1 MKMLPSDSPL
11 FKGVD
16 WSSCNADPRVELYD
30 FQNMDKA
37 AVLDKDPS
45 VSLFTAEG
53 LQPEE
58 VVGFL
63 AANNFRSFV
72 QKRTN
77 SFAQDVA
84 TSAALL
90 MDPNLYFKEGGR
102 RIAGQVHREME
113 FKFSSTSEKSDLKKQ
128 TSQFV
133 SSAQNQNV
141 LESCDAI
148 LEELYMNAMFD
159 APREAA
165 NKSQLNCS
173 YEMGVYSTMRLFQS
187 DHRMLITCEDPF
199 GSLDLKKFV
208 KRMDEVYKK
217 GAGEAMNLRE
227 DGGAGLGCVIMFEH
241 CEALFLGVMPGQ
253 KTLVSCIV
261 PLGMSYRQRD
271 QVKKSLHLISS

>member
-1 MKMLPSDSPL
+1 MKMFPSDSPL

-16 WSSCNADPRVELYD
+16 WSTCLADPRVQLCD
-30 FQNMDKA
+30 FQSLDRA
-37 AVLDKDPS
+37 TVLKKDPKFS
-45 VSLFTAEG
+45 VFTAEG

-63 AANNFRSFV
+63 AENHFRSFV
-72 QKRTN
+72 QKRNT

-90 MDPNLYFKEGGR
+90 MEPSLYFRQGGR
-102 RIAGQVHREME
+102 RIAGDIQREME
-113 FKFSSTSEKSDLKKQ
+113 FKFSSTSEKSELKKQ

-133 SSAQNQNV
+133 SSLQNQNV

-159 APREAA
+159 APLEAA
-165 NKSQLNCS
+165 NRSQLNCS
-173 YEMGVYSTMRLFQS
+173 YEMGIYSTIRLFQN
-187 DHRMLITCEDPF
+187 DLRIVITCEDPF

-208 KRMDEVYKK
+208 RRMAEVYKK
-217 GAGEAMNLRE
+217 GAGEAINLRE

-241 CEALFLGVMPGQ
+241 CESLFLGVIPGQ
-253 KTLVSCIV
+253 TTLVSCIV

-271 QVKKSLHLISS
+271 QVKKSLHLISA